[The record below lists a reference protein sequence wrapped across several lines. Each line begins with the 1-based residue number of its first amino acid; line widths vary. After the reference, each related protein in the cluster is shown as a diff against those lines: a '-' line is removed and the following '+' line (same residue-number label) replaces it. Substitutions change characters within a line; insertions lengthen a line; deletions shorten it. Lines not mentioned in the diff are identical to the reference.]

1 LLVKDKIYD
10 IGKSGLENW
19 FRDNIPYA
27 LVEYGLP
34 DDFDN
39 PIQGIGFHATWDEQF
54 DRILLTKRDL
64 KPTQLFIDAYT
75 TTVNNEDMV
84 WSDSL
89 NQFVHNKPLVDA
101 SGNYA
106 IKGYPVLW
114 TDTDYFTKDGWTA
127 SFDGELNIWVS
138 FHDYIPYIYSYTN
151 DFIVSANEGSY
162 DLWKHKQTFSE
173 DYNDFGF
180 TSFYVYTTHQISDE
194 QEIEYMMNVRRI
206 GNEWKINKFRDL
218 ANLVNSG
225 SIVYYGGADGH
236 SGSNYGLTGV
246 NVAGTITET
255 VQVTSSNTMFNVSGM
270 NETINDSF
278 IDVNKSWN
286 TQRKFSDKWVGIRL
300 ICSNSDKNL
309 INLYATDVAAKKFY
323 R

>member
-1 LLVKDKIYD
+1 
-10 IGKSGLENW
+10 
-19 FRDNIPYA
+19 
-27 LVEYGLP
+27 
-34 DDFDN
+34 
-39 PIQGIGFHATWDEQF
+39 
-54 DRILLTKRDL
+54 
-64 KPTQLFIDAYT
+64 
-75 TTVNNEDMV
+75 M
-84 WSDSL
+84 
-89 NQFVHNKPLVDA
+89 
-101 SGNYA
+101 
-106 IKGYPVLW
+106 
-114 TDTDYFTKDGWTA
+114 
-127 SFDGELNIWVS
+127 
-138 FHDYIPYIYSYTN
+138 
-151 DFIVSANEGSY
+151 
-162 DLWKHKQTFSE
+162 
-173 DYNDFGF
+173 
-180 TSFYVYTTHQISDE
+180 YTTHQISDE

-225 SIVYYGGADGH
+225 DIVYYGDGPDGVSSGH

>member
-1 LLVKDKIYD
+1 MY
-10 IGKSGLENW
+10 SG
-19 FRDNIPYA
+19 
-27 LVEYGLP
+27 
-34 DDFDN
+34 
-39 PIQGIGFHATWDEQF
+39 IQGGVDGRGQV
-54 DRILLTKRDL
+54 L
-64 KPTQLFIDAYT
+64 KHMP
-75 TTVNNEDMV
+75 
-84 WSDSL
+84 
-89 NQFVHNKPLVDA
+89 
-101 SGNYA
+101 
-106 IKGYPVLW
+106 
-114 TDTDYFTKDGWTA
+114 
-127 SFDGELNIWVS
+127 
-138 FHDYIPYIYSYTN
+138 
-151 DFIVSANEGSY
+151 
-162 DLWKHKQTFSE
+162 
-173 DYNDFGF
+173 GF